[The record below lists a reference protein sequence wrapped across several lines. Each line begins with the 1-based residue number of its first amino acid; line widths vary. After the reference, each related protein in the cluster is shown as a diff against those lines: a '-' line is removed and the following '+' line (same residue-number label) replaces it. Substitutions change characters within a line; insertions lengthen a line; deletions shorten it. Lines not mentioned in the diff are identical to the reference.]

1 VRAFESYAERLLNR
15 DEVPG
20 AAVAAWRNG
29 TPVYARGFG
38 AADRRTGAAAGADT
52 VFGVAS
58 VTKSFTAAAIMSL
71 ADLGRVTVDD
81 PVVEYLP
88 ELRLPKGRGDASAI
102 RIRHF
107 LTHTPGWPPLPSR
120 WYAFGA
126 SAREDPDGTL
136 PPVDVHARP
145 PFETASDLMTY
156 LAESEW
162 TPLGPPGDCFSYCN
176 DGYALL
182 GEIIARVSGRPY
194 TRYVTETIFEPAGL
208 TMTAFGPP
216 PTGATPSGG
225 PGGVATPYI
234 ATNVSGR
241 RTIAPARTWW
251 YSEVWHPAGG
261 ICSTATDLLR
271 YLELYRTGG
280 LAGGRRILSER
291 TAAAMMQSHVTV
303 GPNQGYG
310 YGLSVLPGYSGGPLI
325 EHSGGRRSISAHVAL
340 VPSRGLAVGVL
351 ANLADAPVRAIAHG
365 LLNTLSGM
373 APEVPPIDYPEYVCP
388 PERLA
393 VYLGEY
399 RSGEGEVLRVEADR
413 GVLLITADGVRLSAR
428 PVGPDAFV
436 VRPRGMEQYVRFLV
450 DDRPGDGARLARAVA
465 YGWRIIGRAEPREP
479 AP

>member
-1 VRAFESYAERLLNR
+1 VKAFESYAERLLSR

-20 AAVAAWRNG
+20 AAVAASRNG
-29 TPVYARGFG
+29 IPVYARGFG
-38 AADRRTGAAAGADT
+38 AADRETGVPAGADT

-71 ADLGRVTVDD
+71 ADLGRVSMDD

-88 ELRLPKGRGDASAI
+88 EFRLPKGRGDASAI

-107 LTHTPGWPPLPSR
+107 LTHTPGWPPLASR

-136 PPVDVHARP
+136 PPVDVFARP
-145 PFETASDLMTY
+145 PFETAPDLMTY

-162 TPLGPPGDCFSYCN
+162 TPLGPPGACFSYCN

-182 GEIIARVSGRPY
+182 GEIIARVSARPY

-208 TMTAFGPP
+208 TTTAFGPP
-216 PTGATPSGG
+216 PTPAPADANPSKGSGG
-225 PGGVATPYI
+225 VTTPYVATK
-234 ATNVSGR
+234 ANGR

-280 LAGGRRILSER
+280 LVGGRRILSER
-291 TAAAMMQSHVTV
+291 ATAAMVRSHVTV

-310 YGLSVLPGYSGGPLI
+310 YGLSVLPDYPGGALV
-325 EHSGGRRSISAHVAL
+325 EHSGGRRLRRRVS
-340 VPSRGLAVGVL
+340 VG
-351 ANLADAPVRAIAHG
+351 
-365 LLNTLSGM
+365 
-373 APEVPPIDYPEYVCP
+373 
-388 PERLA
+388 
-393 VYLGEY
+393 
-399 RSGEGEVLRVEADR
+399 
-413 GVLLITADGVRLSAR
+413 
-428 PVGPDAFV
+428 
-436 VRPRGMEQYVRFLV
+436 
-450 DDRPGDGARLARAVA
+450 
-465 YGWRIIGRAEPREP
+465 GR
-479 AP
+479 